1 MGRMARGAKSRW
13 MPGTKPVIAIACVVL
28 ALALPAAALANPSAQ
43 NQYTPPNV
51 SATGAGHDRGN
62 ATGTV
67 SPAGSGG
74 SGSAAVPILI
84 GGVAVIGG
92 AAAVILYRRSRSG
105 PNPPE

>member
-13 MPGTKPVIAIACVVL
+13 TPGTKPVIAIACVVL

-43 NQYTPPNV
+43 NQYTPPTV
-51 SATGAGHDRGN
+51 SATGGHDRGN